1 MKKAFLLCLLYC
13 FLPANA
19 QINWHNPM
27 NAGMPTVQ
35 NQGWTNEIGHTY
47 TRLPERAKQSVREA
61 VWNLSRNS
69 AGLAIHFYTNT
80 PEIRVRYAVSE
91 RTSMLH
97 MPATGVSGID
107 LYSIDSDGNWN
118 RCAGGYTFNDTIQY
132 TFSNIPKNRQHN
144 NGYEYRLFL
153 PLYNTVKW
161 LEIGV
166 DETAEFTFVPLSPE
180 KPILLYGT
188 SIAHGACASR
198 PGMAWSNILQ
208 RSLDYPL
215 INLGFSGNGRL
226 EKEVIDL
233 IAETDA
239 RLYILD
245 CLPNVDGR
253 EEAELIPL
261 IVNAV
266 KQIRRQR
273 AAAPI
278 LLVEH
283 IGYAN
288 GATNSKLLESYTR
301 ANRANR
307 KAYEQLLNENIG
319 NLYYL
324 TREELNIPAD
334 GWVDH
339 IHPNDLGMQAQATAV
354 EAKIR
359 EILKL
364 PVGDLATTRPVTQ
377 RREPYKYEWKKR
389 HNEILTRH
397 RQNPP
402 RSVIIGN
409 SITHFWGGEPLDTE
423 KSGIDSWNAHMQPA
437 GFQNMGYGWDRIE
450 NVLWRIYHDELDGF
464 EAEKVVLMI
473 GTNNFGRD
481 TDDSIIEGLRFLLA
495 AIRERQPQAE
505 IKLIGILPRRNAEE
519 WVKNINYRIQEIAI
533 RDNYNF
539 QDPGG
544 ALLQPDGKINETLF
558 SDGLHPNAQGYQLIV
573 RTIVD

>member
-1 MKKAFLLCLLYC
+1 MKKAFLLCLLCYW
-13 FLPANA
+13 LPAIA
-19 QINWHNPM
+19 QTKWYNPM
-27 NAGMPTVQ
+27 DAGFPVVQ
-35 NQGWTNEIGHTY
+35 NQGWTNEIGDSY
-47 TRLPERAKQSVREA
+47 TRLPERAKQSVRES
-61 VWNLSRNS
+61 VWNLSQNS
-69 AGLAIHFYTNT
+69 AGLSIHFYTNT
-80 PEIRVRYAVSE
+80 PEIRIRYAVSG
-91 RTSMLH
+91 RTAMPH
-97 MPATGVSGID
+97 MPATGVSGVD
-107 LYSIDSDGNWN
+107 LYQIDSDGYWE

-132 TFSNIPKNRQHN
+132 TYSHIEKKHHHD

-161 LEIGV
+161 LEIGIE
-166 DETAEFTFVPLSPE
+166 ETANITFIPLSPE

-198 PGMAWSNILQ
+198 PGMAWSNIVQ
-208 RSLDYPL
+208 RALDYPL

-245 CLPNVDGR
+245 CLPNIDGR
-253 EEAELIPL
+253 EESEIITLIT
-261 IVNAV
+261 NAV

-273 AAAPI
+273 TAPI

-301 ANRANR
+301 ANQASK
-307 KAYEQLLNENIG
+307 KAYEELLNENIG

-324 TREELNIPAD
+324 TREELNIPAE

-339 IHPNDLGMQAQATAV
+339 IHPNDLGMQAQATAI
-354 EAKIR
+354 EAKAR

-364 PVGDLATTRPVTQ
+364 PVGNLRTTRPVTQ
-377 RREPYKYEWKKR
+377 RREPYNYEWKNR
-389 HNEILTRH
+389 HDQILARH
-397 RQNPP
+397 RQTPP

-464 EAEKVVLMI
+464 EAEKVVIMI

-481 TDDSIIEGLRFLLA
+481 TDDDIIEGLRFLLT
-495 AIRERQPQAE
+495 AIRERQPQAQ
-505 IKLIGILPRRNAEE
+505 IKVIGILPRRNAEE

-533 RDNYNF
+533 QGNYVYQNL
-539 QDPGG
+539 GT
-544 ALLQPDGKINETLF
+544 ALLQADGKIDETLF
-558 SDGLHPNAQGYQLIV
+558 SDGLHPNAQGYQRIV
-573 RTIVD
+573 RSIIE